1 MSEDNTAGGRFA
13 KASPAE
19 EPPKGVP
26 DGLVPHPW
34 KAGAWTSPELAEQAR
49 QQGDPKRRKLRV
61 QRASAI
67 TARATRWL
75 WHEIRDAESASWL
88 PLGGLVLLA
97 GREGVGKSTIAYE
110 VAAKITRGK
119 LRGAFYGTPKSVVI
133 SATEDAWEQTV
144 VPRLMAADAD
154 LDRVMRVDAETPKG
168 LPEAIRLP
176 DDLDALD
183 ELIQEEDVALVLL
196 DPLMGT
202 ISGALDSHKDH
213 DIRLALEPVAR
224 LASTSQVTVLGLIH
238 ENKSGAADLV
248 NRVMASRAFA
258 AVARAVLYA
267 ARDDELDLGQD
278 RVKLKTPEH
287 YLFGQLK
294 NNLSRRVPF
303 TMRYHIDGVGV
314 GHDEELDETIWS
326 SRITWDGTIAEGLQ
340 DIVRRQEHDA
350 KVSDK
355 DTAQARAARWL
366 EDYLD
371 GKPEGVPAARLR
383 LDGERA
389 GHKIRTLQRA
399 AAVAGVHIDGG
410 RHSTWSIP
418 VVVDVDVV
426 DGAIGADGAEGI
438 DDIHAIRASAT
449 GTGNLAPNGDA
460 DES

>member
-1 MSEDNTAGGRFA
+1 MSKANTAGGRFV
-13 KASPAE
+13 KAPPVE
-19 EPPKGVP
+19 EQEQPKAQPKGVP
-26 DGLVPHPW
+26 PGLVPHPW
-34 KAGAWTSPELAEQAR
+34 KAGSFTSPEKAEELR
-49 QQGDPKRRKLRV
+49 QQGDPNRRRLRV
-61 QRASAI
+61 QRASGI
-67 TARATRWL
+67 KARATRWL
-75 WHEIRDAESASWL
+75 WHDHEARWL
-88 PLGGLVLLA
+88 PLGGLILLA
-97 GREGVGKSTIAYE
+97 GREGVGKSTIGYE
-110 VAAKITRGK
+110 IAAKVTRGT
-119 LRGAFYGTPKSVVI
+119 LPGAFFGTPRSVVI

-176 DDLDALD
+176 DDLDELD
-183 ELIQEEDVALVLL
+183 DLIREEGVVLVLL

-267 ARDDELDLGQD
+267 ARDDELDQE
-278 RVKLKTPEH
+278 RVKLVGPEH

-303 TMRYHIDGVGV
+303 TLRYHIDGVGV
-314 GHDEELDETIWS
+314 GHDDELDETIWS

-350 KVSDK
+350 KVADK
-355 DTAQARAARWL
+355 DTAQGRAARWL
-366 EDYLD
+366 EDYLS
-371 GKPEGVPAARLR
+371 GKPEGVRFVELR

-389 GHKIRTLQRA
+389 GFKVRTLQRA
-399 AAVAGVHIDGG
+399 AAVAGVHIEGG
-410 RHSTWSIP
+410 RHSVWSLP
-418 VVVDVDVV
+418 DVVDVEVVVDAIVADDVEKIG
-426 DGAIGADGAEGI
+426 DNRAIGD
-438 DDIHAIRASAT
+438 SAT
-449 GTGNLAPNGDA
+449 GTGKLAPNGGA
-460 DES
+460 DDS